1 MKLRKTLSKM
11 QELENIKESQSVD
24 VETLEDEVQENK
36 MKMKIVEKN
45 MEQQKKAWSLLKV

>member
-36 MKMKIVEKN
+36 MKVKIVEKN

>member
-1 MKLRKTLSKM
+1 MKLRKTISKRW
-11 QELENIKESQSVD
+11 ELENIKESQSED
-24 VETLEDEVQENK
+24 AETLEDEVQENK

>member
-24 VETLEDEVQENK
+24 VETSEDEVQENK

>member
-36 MKMKIVEKN
+36 MKVKIVEKN
-45 MEQQKKAWSLLKV
+45 MEQQKKAWTLLKV